1 MKIWIWRPTWICTC
15 GYKYNEKKTPGR
27 RCDVRAFEKRQL
39 PTLPTGGSVPSAQAG
54 LTSLFGMGR
63 GGSPPQWPPQYRSW
77 KRVRDRLALLRCFF
91 IRDCLTTTFFSL
103 LGLFVPEEGSRDI
116 STGRLRTS
124 QPVHLPPIN
133 AVVSRVPQW
142 KSYLGGGFAL
152 RCSQRL
158 SRPNVGTRWWTWRP
172 SRYAR
177 GSSGPVLSY

>member
-1 MKIWIWRPTWICTC
+1 MHITC
-15 GYKYNEKKTPGR
+15 KYNKEARQKKTPGR
-27 RCDVRAFEKRQL
+27 RRDVRAFEKRQL

-63 GGSPPQWPPQYRSW
+63 GGSPPQWPPQYKSW
-77 KRVRDRLALLRCFF
+77 KSESPETTLVLRNSLSTSSLSDDYFSF
-91 IRDCLTTTFFSL
+91 I
-103 LGLFVPEEGSRDI
+103 LGLYVPEEGSRDI